1 MWKFWYFP
9 QECRILMSNII
20 YTSNNSS
27 ACLHLNWHLY
37 LYSCIISYLCV
48 LCVCVCIC
56 ACAHTCL
63 WHNMPMEV
71 RGLVGRVCCFLL
83 PCVSMMSHRDHETHW
98 KVHLAASIPHDTQ
111 TFLMVLYLLLF
122 HFRLF
127 VYVIL
132 YLYTILNFKSE
143 IEDRISNVPQYPKC
157 VQEIRVFLFV
167 ESSEQFLLFYHI
179 ILLFYR
185 MSVHSSKGLYELR
198 QL

>member
-98 KVHLAASIPHDTQ
+98 KVHLAASILMTPRHFWWSYIYFFFILGYLYMWFYISIQ
-111 TFLMVLYLLLF
+111 FSILSQKLKIEFLMC
-122 HFRLF
+122 
-127 VYVIL
+127 
-132 YLYTILNFKSE
+132 LNIQNVFKSFPFCWE
-143 IEDRISNVPQYPKC
+143 FWAV
-157 VQEIRVFLFV
+157 
-167 ESSEQFLLFYHI
+167 SSILSYYFALL
-179 ILLFYR
+179 
-185 MSVHSSKGLYELR
+185 
-198 QL
+198 